1 MESTHAESFNAFI
14 RGGVMIALTVVFCL
28 MFARGVVSTDAFISV
43 YSVALGWWFAS
54 RQQQTRSTDRDKRNG
69 GGEPLAPPPTP

>member
-1 MESTHAESFNAFI
+1 
-14 RGGVMIALTVVFCL
+14 MIALTVVFCF

-54 RQQQTRSTDRDKRNG
+54 RQQQSRSSDKSQMAPNG
-69 GGEPLAPPPTP
+69 AAPESPPTP